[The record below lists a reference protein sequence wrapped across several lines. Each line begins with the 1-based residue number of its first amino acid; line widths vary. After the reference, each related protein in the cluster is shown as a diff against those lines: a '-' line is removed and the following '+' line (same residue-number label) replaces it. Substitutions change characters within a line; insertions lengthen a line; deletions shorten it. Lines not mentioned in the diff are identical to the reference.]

1 LETAL
6 SFYISGGYHIPAP
19 SPAGDRPVVAPSA
32 LGCAK
37 IGVYQAMR
45 AQGVSK
51 AQLAL
56 MLNWQLL
63 QVDQLLDLCHTGK
76 LDQVEAALAALDC
89 IPKENLVGKK
99 NLI

>member
-1 LETAL
+1 
-6 SFYISGGYHIPAP
+6 
-19 SPAGDRPVVAPSA
+19 
-32 LGCAK
+32 
-37 IGVYQAMR
+37 MR